1 MLGTY
6 FTFTELLIWIP
17 FLTGLAAIFIKNEK
31 SVRSFAF
38 LSSIAT
44 LAVSVVSLFYTD
56 FVHHPEFFAYSNV
69 SYVWMPYIGS
79 SFSVGM
85 DGMGFLLTFLT
96 AFSYPII
103 FATTFKSNYKNSN
116 AFFALMLFSQAGIMG
131 VFVATDALLFYFFW
145 ELALIPIYFLCS
157 RWGGEKRIQATF
169 KFFVY
174 TFLGSL
180 LMLVGIL
187 YVYVHTSSVSPD
199 SVHSFSLHAFYNSY
213 LTPNQQDWVFWL
225 FFVAFAVKIPIF
237 PLHTWQPDVYEQS
250 NYPAVMV
257 LSGIMVKMGVFG
269 LIRWILPIFPS
280 AVGKFDHFLIV
291 LSIIGILYASCIALY
306 QNDLKKFVAWSSIAH
321 LGLMAAAIFA
331 VNKTGL
337 QGVMVEM
344 LNHGINILAL
354 WIVVDII
361 EKKTGVRKIS
371 EIGGLA
377 VKSPALA
384 IFLVI
389 IAFANIAL
397 PLSNSFVGE
406 FLMLNGLFQ
415 FDKWFAAFACLGIV
429 LSAVYMLSMVQKTF
443 YGKTNAFAEKV
454 GKLSMGQSAIL
465 LVLVIF
471 ILILGIYPEPVIH
484 LTQSTVT
491 DIMANL
497 PVLKK

>member
-6 FTFTELLIWIP
+6 FTFPELLIWIP
-17 FLTGLAAIFIKNEK
+17 FITGLIAIFIKNNK
-31 SVRSFAF
+31 SVKMFAL

-44 LAVSVVSLFYTD
+44 LVVSVISLSYSD
-56 FVHHPEFFAYSNV
+56 IAHHPEFFNYNNV

-79 SFSVGM
+79 SFSVGL
-85 DGMGFLLTFLT
+85 DGMGFLVTFLT
-96 AFSYPII
+96 ALSYPLI
-103 FATTFKSNYKNSN
+103 FAATYKSEYKNSN
-116 AFFALMLFSQAGIMG
+116 AFFALMLLSQAGIMG
-131 VFVATDALLFYFFW
+131 VFVASDALLFYFFW

-157 RWGGEKRIQATF
+157 KWGGEKRVQATF

-180 LMLVGIL
+180 LMLVGII
-187 YVYVHTSSVSPD
+187 YVYVHTVSVSPD
-199 SVHSFSLHAFYNSY
+199 SAHSFSMSAFYSVI
-213 LTPNQQDWVFWL
+213 LSPHQQDWLFWL
-225 FFVAFAVKIPIF
+225 FFIAFAVKIPIF

-269 LIRWILPIFPS
+269 MIRWLLPIFPA
-280 AVGKFDHFLIV
+280 AVAKYNHFVIV
-291 LSIIGILYASCIALY
+291 LCIIGILYASCIALY
-306 QNDLKKFVAWSSIAH
+306 QNDLKRFVAWSSIAH
-321 LGLMAAAIFA
+321 LGLMGAAIFSI
-331 VNKTGL
+331 NSLGL
-337 QGVMVEM
+337 QGVMLEM

-371 EIGGLA
+371 ELGGLG

-397 PLSNSFVGE
+397 PLSNSFVSE
-406 FLMLNGLFQ
+406 FLMFNGLFH
-415 FDKWFAAFACLGIV
+415 FNKWFAAFACLGIV
-429 LSAVYMLSMVQKTF
+429 LSAAYMLAMVQKVF
-443 YGKTNAFAEKV
+443 YGKVNALSEKAKPMNIAQNIV
-454 GKLSMGQSAIL
+454 LFVIVIAII
-465 LVLVIF
+465 V
-471 ILILGIYPEPVIH
+471 LGIYPEPVIH

-491 DIMANL
+491 DILSRAI
-497 PVLKK
+497 LK

>member
-6 FTFTELLIWIP
+6 YTFPELLIWIP
-17 FLTGLAAIFIKNEK
+17 FITGLIAIFIKNGK
-31 SVRSFAF
+31 SVKMFAL

-44 LAVSVVSLFYTD
+44 LVVSVISLCYTD
-56 FVHHPEFFAYSNV
+56 VAAHPEFFYYNNV

-79 SFSVGM
+79 SFSVGL

-96 AFSYPII
+96 AFSYPLI
-103 FATTFKSNYKNSN
+103 FAATYKSEYKNPN
-116 AFFALMLFSQAGIMG
+116 AFFALLLLTQAGIMG

-180 LMLVGIL
+180 LMLVGIIF
-187 YVYVHTSSVSPD
+187 VYVHTSPVSAD
-199 SVHSFSLHAFYNSY
+199 SAHSFSINAFYNAALS
-213 LTPNQQDWVFWL
+213 PGQQDWLFWL
-225 FFVAFAVKIPIF
+225 FFIAFAVKIPIF
-237 PLHTWQPDVYEQS
+237 PFHTWQPDVYEQS
-250 NYPAVMV
+250 NYPSVIV
-257 LSGIMVKMGVFG
+257 LSGLMVKMGAFG
-269 LIRWILPIFPS
+269 LIRWILPIFPA
-280 AVGKFDHFLIV
+280 AVAKYDHLVMILCIFGL
-291 LSIIGILYASCIALY
+291 LYASCIALY
-306 QNDLKKFVAWSSIAH
+306 QNDLKRFVAWSSIAH
-321 LGLMAAAIFA
+321 LGLMSAAIFSA
-331 VNKTGL
+331 NNLGL
-337 QGVMVEM
+337 QGVMLEM

-371 EIGGLA
+371 ELSGLA
-377 VKSPALA
+377 GKSPALA

-397 PLSNSFVGE
+397 PLSNSFVSE
-406 FLMLNGLFQ
+406 FLMLNGLFE
-415 FDKWFAAFACLGIV
+415 FNIWFAAFGTIGII

-443 YGKTNAFAEKV
+443 FGKANALAEQAK
-454 GKLSMGQSAIL
+454 KMSAGQGIVLFILVIAIL
-465 LVLVIF
+465 F
-471 ILILGIYPEPVIH
+471 LGIYPEPVIH

-491 DIMANL
+491 DILSRMS
-497 PVLKK
+497 LK

>member
-6 FTFTELLIWIP
+6 YTFPELLIWIP
-17 FLTGLAAIFIKNEK
+17 FITGLVAIFIKNVK
-31 SVRSFAF
+31 SVKLFAL
-38 LSSIAT
+38 LSSLAT
-44 LAVSVVSLFYTD
+44 LVVSVISLCFSD
-56 FVHHPEFFAYSNV
+56 VAHHPEFFNYSNV

-79 SFSVGM
+79 SFSVGL

-96 AFSYPII
+96 AFSYPLI
-103 FATTFKSNYKNSN
+103 FAATYKSEYKNSN

-157 RWGGEKRIQATF
+157 RWGGEKRVQATF

-180 LMLVGIL
+180 LMLVGII
-187 YVYVHTSSVSPD
+187 YVYQYTPAISADSS
-199 SVHSFSLHAFYNSY
+199 HSFSLAAFYSAV
-213 LTPNQQDWVFWL
+213 LSPTQQSWLFWL
-225 FFVAFAVKIPIF
+225 FFAAFAVKIPIF

-250 NYPAVMV
+250 NYPSVMV

-269 LIRWILPIFPS
+269 MIRWLIPIFPD
-280 AVGKFDHFLIV
+280 AVAKFDNVIMVFCIV
-291 LSIIGILYASCIALY
+291 GIIYASCIALV
-306 QNDLKKFVAWSSIAH
+306 QNDLKRFVAWSSIAH

-331 VNKTGL
+331 RNTVGL
-337 QGVMVEM
+337 QGVMLEM

-371 EIGGLA
+371 ELSGLG

-397 PLSNSFVGE
+397 PLSNSFVSE
-406 FLMLNGLFQ
+406 FLMFNGLFE
-415 FDKWFAAFACLGIV
+415 FNKWFAAFACLGIV
-429 LSAVYMLSMVQKTF
+429 LSAVYMLSMVQKAI
-443 YGKTNAFAEKV
+443 YGKSNALAEKARPMSKAQHIV
-454 GKLSMGQSAIL
+454 L
-465 LVLVIF
+465 LVLVIS
-471 ILILGIYPEPVIH
+471 ILILGIYPGPVIH
-484 LTQSTVT
+484 LTESTVT
-491 DIMANL
+491 DIL
-497 PVLKK
+497 SRIIIK

>member
-6 FTFTELLIWIP
+6 YTFPELLIWIP
-17 FLTGLAAIFIKNEK
+17 FITGLIAIFIKNGK
-31 SVRSFAF
+31 SVKMFAL

-44 LAVSVVSLFYTD
+44 LAVSVISLCYTD
-56 FVHHPEFFAYSNV
+56 VAAHPEFFYYNNV

-79 SFSVGM
+79 SFSVGL

-96 AFSYPII
+96 AFSYPLI
-103 FATTFKSNYKNSN
+103 FAATYKSEYKNPN
-116 AFFALMLFSQAGIMG
+116 AFFALLLLTQAGIMG

-180 LMLVGIL
+180 LMLVGIIF
-187 YVYVHTSSVSPD
+187 VYVHTSPVSAD
-199 SVHSFSLHAFYNSY
+199 SAHSFSINAFYNAALS
-213 LTPNQQDWVFWL
+213 PGQQDWLFWL
-225 FFVAFAVKIPIF
+225 FFIAFAVKIPIF
-237 PLHTWQPDVYEQS
+237 PFHTWQPDVYEQS
-250 NYPAVMV
+250 NYPSVIV
-257 LSGIMVKMGVFG
+257 LSGLMVKMGAFG
-269 LIRWILPIFPS
+269 LIRWILPIFPA
-280 AVGKFDHFLIV
+280 AVAKYDHLVMILCIFGL
-291 LSIIGILYASCIALY
+291 LYASCIALY
-306 QNDLKKFVAWSSIAH
+306 QNDLKRFVAWSSIAH
-321 LGLMAAAIFA
+321 LGLMSAAIFSA
-331 VNKTGL
+331 NNLGL
-337 QGVMVEM
+337 QGVMLEM

-371 EIGGLA
+371 ELSGLA
-377 VKSPALA
+377 GKSPALA

-397 PLSNSFVGE
+397 PLSNSFVSE
-406 FLMLNGLFQ
+406 FLMLNGLFE
-415 FDKWFAAFACLGIV
+415 FNIWFAAFGTIGII

-443 YGKTNAFAEKV
+443 FGKANALAEQAK
-454 GKLSMGQSAIL
+454 KMSAGQGIVL
-465 LVLVIF
+465 FVLVIA
-471 ILILGIYPEPVIH
+471 ILFLGIYPEPVIH

-491 DIMANL
+491 DILSRMS
-497 PVLKK
+497 LK